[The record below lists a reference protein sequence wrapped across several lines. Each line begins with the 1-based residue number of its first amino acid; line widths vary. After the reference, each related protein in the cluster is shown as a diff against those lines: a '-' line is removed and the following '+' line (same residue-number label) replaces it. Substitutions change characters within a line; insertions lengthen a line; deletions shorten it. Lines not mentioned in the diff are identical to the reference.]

1 MPLWFSFQII
11 GFSSTKDDI
20 GSINSVYCAI
30 WCHNIYIYILYIYIY
45 CIYIYTYLFLCT
57 PSRQILVLR
66 TSRGRL
72 PPTSPGRPLKI
83 LFDRPGDVPIWRLGD
98 VLKRRPEDVLI
109 WRSRDVPRT
118 FSGRPLEDLQ
128 GTQTWM
134 SPIFFLTFVSE
145 LIRLTKSI

>member
-1 MPLWFSFQII
+1 MLASYKKCFFDFLFKSLKFLRQKTIL
-11 GFSSTKDDI
+11 GQ
-20 GSINSVYCAI
+20 SVPHIAPFGAI
-30 WCHNIYIYILYIYIY
+30 IYIYI
-45 CIYIYTYLFLCT
+45 YIYTCLFSCT

-72 PPTSPGRPLKI
+72 PPTSQGRPLKI

-98 VLKRRPEDVLI
+98 VLKQRPDDVLI

-134 SPIFFLTFVSE
+134 SPNFFLTFVSE
-145 LIRLTKSI
+145 LIRLIKSI

>member
-1 MPLWFSFQII
+1 MLAPYEKCFFDFLFKSLDFLRQKTIL
-11 GFSSTKDDI
+11 GQ
-20 GSINSVYCAI
+20 SIPYTAPFGAIVY
-30 WCHNIYIYILYIYIY
+30 IYIYIYNIYIYIYIY

-83 LFDRPGDVPIWRLGD
+83 LFDRP
-98 VLKRRPEDVLI
+98 KDVLI

-134 SPIFFLTFVSE
+134 SPNFFLTFVSE